1 MHLNDN
7 DVQENKKIKTG
18 FVALIGMPNVGKS
31 SIINAM
37 LEEKAVAVSHK
48 PQTTRNAIRCIYTSD
63 KEQIIFVDTPGV
75 HTPEHNLGKYM
86 LQEALDTLN
95 QVDLICFV
103 VDALSSKINERE
115 EMILETLS
123 SVTVPVILII
133 NKIDKLKNID
143 LYDRVASLYC
153 NRFCFKDVVPIS
165 ALENINLKKL
175 IEKISVFLPTQPY
188 IYDKD
193 MLMDVT
199 ERFLAAEI
207 IREKILLHTEE
218 EVPHSVAVLIEEFK
232 NPDEYPE
239 LKVAKIRATIIVDR
253 VGQRGIIIG
262 KKGLKLKEIG
272 CAARIDLVEKFGYP
286 IYLELWVKV
295 KPGWKKSVDELR
307 RLGYSS

>member
-1 MHLNDN
+1 MDN
-7 DVQENKKIKTG
+7 NSVQKNKQFKTG

-37 LEEKAVAVSHK
+37 LEEKAVAVTHK
-48 PQTTRNAIRCIYTSD
+48 PQTTRDAIRCIYTSE

-75 HTPEHNLGKYM
+75 HSPEHSLGKYM

-103 VDALSSKINERE
+103 VDALSSKINPKE
-115 EMILETLS
+115 EMIIETLS
-123 SVTVPVILII
+123 SVKVPVVLVV

-143 LYDRVASLYC
+143 LCARVSKLYSDRLY
-153 NRFCFKDVVPIS
+153 FKDIVPIS
-165 ALENINLKKL
+165 ALKNDNLDKL
-175 IEKISVFLPTQPY
+175 IEKINAYLPAQPC
-188 IYDKD
+188 IYDKE
-193 MLMDVT
+193 MLMDTT

-207 IREKILLHTEE
+207 IREKILVYTED

-232 NPDEYPE
+232 NPVEYPE

-253 VGQRGIIIG
+253 AGQKGIIIG
-262 KKGLKLKEIG
+262 KKGSKLKEIG
-272 CAARIDLVEKFGYP
+272 SAARIDLVKKFGYP

>member
-1 MHLNDN
+1 MDN
-7 DVQENKKIKTG
+7 YSVQKNKQFKTG

-37 LEEKAVAVSHK
+37 LEEKAVAVTHK
-48 PQTTRNAIRCIYTSD
+48 PQTTRDAIRCIYTSE

-75 HTPEHNLGKYM
+75 HSPEHSLGKYM
-86 LQEALDTLN
+86 LQKALDTLN

-103 VDALSSKINERE
+103 VDALSSKINAKE
-115 EMILETLS
+115 EMIIETLS
-123 SVTVPVILII
+123 SVKVPVILVV

-143 LYDRVASLYC
+143 LCARVSKLYSDRLY
-153 NRFCFKDVVPIS
+153 FKDIVPIS
-165 ALENINLKKL
+165 ALKNDNLDKL
-175 IEKISVFLPTQPY
+175 IEKINAYLPAQPC
-188 IYDKD
+188 IYDKE
-193 MLMDVT
+193 MLMDTT

-207 IREKILLHTEE
+207 IREKILVYTED

-232 NPDEYPE
+232 NPVEYPE

-253 VGQRGIIIG
+253 AGQKGIIIG
-262 KKGLKLKEIG
+262 KKGSKLKEIG
-272 CAARIDLVEKFGYP
+272 SAARIDLVKKFGYP

>member
-1 MHLNDN
+1 MDN
-7 DVQENKKIKTG
+7 YSVQKNKQFKTG

-37 LEEKAVAVSHK
+37 LEEKAVAVTHK
-48 PQTTRNAIRCIYTSD
+48 PQTTRDAIRCIYTSE

-75 HTPEHNLGKYM
+75 HSPEHSLGKYM
-86 LQEALDTLN
+86 LQKALDTLN

-103 VDALSSKINERE
+103 VDALSSKINPKE
-115 EMILETLS
+115 EMIIETLS
-123 SVTVPVILII
+123 SVKVPVVLVV

-143 LYDRVASLYC
+143 LCARVSKLYSDRLY
-153 NRFCFKDVVPIS
+153 FKDIVPIS
-165 ALENINLKKL
+165 ALKNDNLDKL
-175 IEKISVFLPTQPY
+175 IEKINAYLPAQPC
-188 IYDKD
+188 IYDKE
-193 MLMDVT
+193 MLMDTT

-207 IREKILLHTEE
+207 IREKILVYTED

-232 NPDEYPE
+232 NPVEYPE

-253 VGQRGIIIG
+253 AGQKGIIIG
-262 KKGLKLKEIG
+262 KKGSKLKEIG
-272 CAARIDLVEKFGYP
+272 SAARIDLVKKFGYP